1 MVFFVVATIVT
12 DGDILMGGV
21 LTIILCAIM
30 FIPQKLMSVGQFCD
44 AAFKGFNSM
53 AFVTCLV
60 LTSFIL
66 GKANDQLGLTPYI
79 IGKVEPFL
87 SPELLPMIT
96 FLLVAFLAFACGSFW
111 GIIAIVAPII
121 IPLAQAVDCNVF
133 MIGAAMISGTVFAS
147 HTCFYAD
154 AVTLI
159 SAGTQIQY
167 TDYAKTAIPIAM
179 VPVALS
185 AILYLIFGFVMM

>member
-1 MVFFVVATIVT
+1 
-12 DGDILMGGV
+12 
-21 LTIILCAIM
+21 
-30 FIPQKLMSVGQFCD
+30 
-44 AAFKGFNSM
+44 M
-53 AFVTCLV
+53 AFVTGLV

-66 GKANDQLGLTPYI
+66 GKANDALGLTPYI
-79 IGKVEPFL
+79 IDKVEPLL
-87 SPELLPMIT
+87 SPSLLPVLT

-121 IPLAQAVDCNVF
+121 IPLAVAVDANVF
-133 MIGAAMISGTVFAS
+133 MIGGAMISGTVFAS

-159 SAGTQIQY
+159 SAGTQIQNI
-167 TDYAKTAIPIAM
+167 DYAKTAIPIAA

-185 AILYLIFGFVMM
+185 AILYLVFGLVA